1 MLPEEYQKRLEDAG
15 LPKHVA
21 LATTQLCSIV
31 GSGVIYLELDGI
43 IRARDVF
50 ASQYDLHKLIC
61 ANI

>member
-1 MLPEEYQKRLEDAG
+1 VLPEEYQKRLEEAG

-21 LATTQLCSIV
+21 LATTQLSSIV
-31 GSGVIYLELDGI
+31 GSGVIYLESDGI

-50 ASQYDLHKLIC
+50 ASQFDLHKLIC